1 MFNNLTS
8 RQILWLVVIVAIALI
23 VGLSGAWYLKEKQN
37 QALTAP
43 AAPLNESAQ
52 TEETQ
57 LSLIGGDKDENGC
70 VIGAGYSWCE
80 AKKECIRVWET
91 YCTAAE
97 PKTAMFTCADEKIII
112 AVFYPSDDKFVD
124 LDLGGDRKMSIPRA
138 ISASGARYAKADES
152 FVFWNKGNTAFI
164 TEDGVETYKDCVT
177 NN

>member
-8 RQILWLVVIVAIALI
+8 RQIFWLAVIVVAMLI
-23 VGLSGAWYLKEKQN
+23 IGLGLARYFMENPGQ
-37 QALTAP
+37 TAGLP
-43 AAPLNESAQ
+43 ETESAQ

-57 LSLIGGDKDENGC
+57 LSLIGGDKDAGGC
-70 VIGAGYSWCE
+70 LIGAGYSWCE

-112 AVFYPSDDKFVD
+112 AVFYPGDDKFVD

-164 TEDGVETYKDCVT
+164 TEDGVETFKDCAVK
-177 NN
+177 N